1 MFRREISFFLEK
13 LRNIM
18 SQHLTLAASK
28 RDGAGTQIAK
38 KLRAQGI
45 VPAVVYGGQQDNYPI
60 QVDAIAF
67 RDVLKASA
75 SEHVL
80 VNLQIS
86 GAKEKDKLALIQHVQ
101 HHPITGKVIHIDFNA
116 VNEDQEIHSKVPVEL
131 HGDPI
136 GVSHGGLLEQMI
148 YEFEVKCL
156 PKDLPEMIKAEVSG
170 LDVGDALHVSDIV
183 FPEGVAAGVDGEVVV
198 ALVSDPCRSI

>member
-1 MFRREISFFLEK
+1 
-13 LRNIM
+13 M

-38 KLRAQGI
+38 KLRAKGI
-45 VPAVVYGGQQDNYPI
+45 VPAVVYGGKQDTYPI

-67 RDVLKASA
+67 RDILKASA

-80 VNLQIS
+80 VNLQID
-86 GAKEKDKLALIQHVQ
+86 GAREKDKLALIQHVQ
-101 HHPITGKVIHIDFNA
+101 HHPITGNVIHIDFNA
-116 VNEDQEIHSKVPVEL
+116 VDENKEIHSKVPVEL

-156 PKDLPEMIKAEVSG
+156 PKDLPEIIKANVSSLEVG
-170 LDVGDALHVSDIV
+170 GTLHVSDIV
-183 FPEGVAAGVDGEVVV
+183 FPAGVTAGVDGEVVV
-198 ALVSDPCRSI
+198 AIVSESRAAVSENAAGEAAK